1 MATVGDKTVV
11 IDGKAYKVTL
21 IRVSEP
27 TNDPKTIASKVSGE
41 VNHGSEWNR
50 LMCQI
55 HEQALSKSW
64 DYPGNRK
71 HRNFDNLGK
80 ETKGV

>member
-27 TNDPKTIASKVSGE
+27 TNDPKTS
-41 VNHGSEWNR
+41 
-50 LMCQI
+50 C
-55 HEQALSKSW
+55 
-64 DYPGNRK
+64 
-71 HRNFDNLGK
+71 
-80 ETKGV
+80 